1 MFPTLS
7 YTVENAKNNLNEWQK
22 LVEEHRTK
30 GWTPREKKNEIIHK
44 ENGLTKKENGN
55 SIEYNGINNKNK
67 KTFIANW
74 GKPKLLIVKKGGK

>member
-30 GWTPREKKNEIIHK
+30 GWTPREKKNETIHK

-55 SIEYNGINNKNK
+55 SIEYNGNNKNK
-67 KTFIANW
+67 KTFVANW